1 MLKQRNDCQMCIE
14 TTSAIQNQKKISSVA
29 TTSQKFFL
37 SKQEPRT
44 AELNSTLRAKSGL
57 EQTERRLLVMLCYL
71 YVRENLASPKLAV
84 RAGGRVVGAQAV
96 WWPSQCL
103 VCSSCLLTPAMS
115 LRTSYQPIL
124 VTLCELEIIT
134 PLVCMSIY
142 AVNAFQQRLPLILF
156 TNSV

>member
-1 MLKQRNDCQMCIE
+1 M
-14 TTSAIQNQKKISSVA
+14 A

-44 AELNSTLRAKSGL
+44 AELNSALRAKSGL

-96 WWPSQCL
+96 W
-103 VCSSCLLTPAMS
+103 
-115 LRTSYQPIL
+115 
-124 VTLCELEIIT
+124 
-134 PLVCMSIY
+134 
-142 AVNAFQQRLPLILF
+142 
-156 TNSV
+156 